1 MCRKRKMILH
11 FLIQCSVCH
20 LKGGPFI
27 KIFLWFYF
35 LTHDINFPHLK
46 GNYSVYRNSAQ
57 YLKHLCSALPW
68 SSEDFKTKMFNSK
81 GLPTFSKISLVISYY
96 AASCAVS
103 YSDTNVS
110 CYGVL
115 TSKRVHVNWDMGHQS
130 AALKSGVCHHFFQF
144 GARVSRNFCKR
155 CCEQCVLKKLDNW
168 RAEDKV
174 SLLTNYLQQI
184 KSISKLCP

>member
-46 GNYSVYRNSAQ
+46 GNYPVYRNSAQ

-130 AALKSGVCHHFFQF
+130 AALKSGVCHHFFQL
-144 GARVSRNFCKR
+144 GARVSRNF
-155 CCEQCVLKKLDNW
+155 LKGVVSSVFLRNW
-168 RAEDKV
+168 TIGGQK
-174 SLLTNYLQQI
+174 I
-184 KSISKLCP
+184 KCHS